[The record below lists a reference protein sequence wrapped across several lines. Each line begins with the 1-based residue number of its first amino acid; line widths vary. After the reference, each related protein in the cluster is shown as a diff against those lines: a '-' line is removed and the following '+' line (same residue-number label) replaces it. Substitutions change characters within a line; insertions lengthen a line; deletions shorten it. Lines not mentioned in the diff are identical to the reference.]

1 MTGNE
6 LRKLNRKLLLELLLR
21 QTERADKLQKQL
33 EEAEKALRNKVLAE
47 TEAGSIAEASL
58 KLNGVFEAA
67 QAAADQYLENVR
79 TLTQRQTAVC
89 QQLEA
94 ESRHKADAMIAEAQQ
109 RCAAIEQE
117 SEKKL
122 RDLRQ
127 KLQLLYKQKQTLDAF
142 FDEYE
147 V

>member
-6 LRKLNRKLLLELLLR
+6 LRKLNRKQLLELLLR